1 MWISIQHKEPECCIS
16 QNNQL
21 FNLPQS
27 WVFMSR
33 FGSDLSLIRG
43 GLTLLVSNSVWCGI
57 NFFEIN
63 TEEKQS
69 RWQSNQLVF
78 QCIICDEVWTQEMC
92 TNSQLYICKH
102 DCTVLICTLHYT
114 TSNAVHWTIIMDIIY
129 TGCWQLVFI
138 THNYDSGSDMPL
150 SFDRYNRVLVNYFC
164 YYTLYCLSSH

>member
-1 MWISIQHKEPECCIS
+1 MHQTLSGTRFNVCVNNLLQAWAVAVHTILMPLCGGTMWISIQHREPECCIS

-78 QCIICDEVWTQEMC
+78 RCIICDEVWTQEMC

-102 DCTVLICTLHYT
+102 DCTVLICTLHYDHNS
-114 TSNAVHWTIIMDIIY
+114 SNLINKIIGQSLKFEQI
-129 TGCWQLVFI
+129 
-138 THNYDSGSDMPL
+138 
-150 SFDRYNRVLVNYFC
+150 
-164 YYTLYCLSSH
+164 

>member
-1 MWISIQHKEPECCIS
+1 MWISIQHREPECCIS

-43 GLTLLVSNSVWCGI
+43 GLTLLVSNFVWCRI
-57 NFFEIN
+57 IKNFCEIN

-78 QCIICDEVWTQEMC
+78 QCIICDEIWAQEMC

-102 DCTVLICTLHYT
+102 DCTVLIRTLHYDHNS
-114 TSNAVHWTIIMDIIY
+114 SNLINKIIGQSLKFEQI
-129 TGCWQLVFI
+129 
-138 THNYDSGSDMPL
+138 
-150 SFDRYNRVLVNYFC
+150 
-164 YYTLYCLSSH
+164 